1 MVQSAA
7 SLKMSAARGA
17 AESYAPHLCN
27 AYPELYPVGGPPLDA
42 GLIHNTAAYHL
53 MYCLRDH
60 LRAIGCPYAIAEVD
74 ALLHSRPLQGHDGSL
89 EYTRPSILVYREPKA
104 DLDPAGAF
112 HVDDDGPPELV
123 IEILSRS
130 TRTKDVG
137 VGGKV
142 ADKREHYRRIGVRE
156 YWVYNPERLESDQGL
171 GLFHGFRLQGAAYA
185 PIKVQAEQGWP
196 SAVLG
201 TRWVLGDEQ
210 RTSKNETFAL
220 MRLCQPGTMTWYP
233 TIAEKNAALA
243 EKDEALAEKNE
254 ALAEKNEAL
263 AEKDKAL
270 AEKNE
275 TLAEKDKALAEKNET
290 LAEKDEALTEQ
301 AALLAQYVQRFGS
314 LEAGR
319 ATRAGAEPP
328 SQ

>member
-7 SLKMSAARGA
+7 SLKMSAVPRGA
-17 AESYAPHLCN
+17 EPYAPHLCN

-74 ALLHSRPLQGHDGSL
+74 ALLHSRPLQGHDGAL
-89 EYTRPSILVYREPKA
+89 EYTRPSVLAYREPQA

-112 HVDDDGPPELV
+112 HIDDDGAPDLV

-130 TRTKDVG
+130 TRKKDIG

-142 ADKREHYRRIGVRE
+142 ADKMEHYRRIGVRE

-171 GLFHGFRLQGAAYA
+171 GLFRGFRLQDADYR
-185 PIKVQAEQGWP
+185 PIKAQAGQGWP

-210 RTSKNETFAL
+210 RTSKNETFTL
-220 MRLCQPGTMTWYP
+220 LRLCRPGTMT
-233 TIAEKNAALA
+233 
-243 EKDEALAEKNE
+243 
-254 ALAEKNEAL
+254 
-263 AEKDKAL
+263 
-270 AEKNE
+270 
-275 TLAEKDKALAEKNET
+275 
-290 LAEKDEALTEQ
+290 
-301 AALLAQYVQRFGS
+301 
-314 LEAGR
+314 
-319 ATRAGAEPP
+319 
-328 SQ
+328 

>member
-1 MVQSAA
+1 MRSQRLTPCSTP
-7 SLKMSAARGA
+7 G
-17 AESYAPHLCN
+17 
-27 AYPELYPVGGPPLDA
+27 
-42 GLIHNTAAYHL
+42 
-53 MYCLRDH
+53 
-60 LRAIGCPYAIAEVD
+60 
-74 ALLHSRPLQGHDGSL
+74 QGHDGAL
-89 EYTRPSILVYREPKA
+89 AYTRPSILVYREPKA

-112 HVDDDGPPELV
+112 HVEADGPPELV
-123 IEILSRS
+123 IEILSRR

-137 VGGKV
+137 VGGQV

-171 GLFHGFRLQGAAYA
+171 GLFHGFRLQGDAYA

-210 RTSKNETFAL
+210 RTSKNETFTL

-243 EKDEALAEKNE
+243 EKDEALAEKDE
-254 ALAEKNEAL
+254 ALAKKNEAL
-263 AEKDKAL
+263 AEKDEALTEKDEAL
-270 AEKNE
+270 AKKNE
-275 TLAEKDKALAEKNET
+275 A

-301 AALLAQYVQRFGS
+301 AALLAQYVQRFGA

-319 ATRAGAEPP
+319 ATRAGTEPP

>member
-1 MVQSAA
+1 MALMVAPAKVKVPATAFVPARPAA
-7 SLKMSAARGA
+7 
-17 AESYAPHLCN
+17 HLCN
-27 AYPELYPVGGPPLDA
+27 AYPELYPVEAPSLAA
-42 GLIHNTAAYHL
+42 GLIHNAAAYPL
-53 MYCLRDH
+53 MYGLRDH
-60 LRAIGCPYAIAEVD
+60 LRVIGCLCAIAEVD
-74 ALLHSRPLQGHDGSL
+74 ALLHSRPLQGHDGAL

-123 IEILSRS
+123 IEILSRR

-137 VGGKV
+137 VGGQV
-142 ADKREHYRRIGVRE
+142 ADKMEHYRRIGVRE

-185 PIKVQAEQGWP
+185 PIKVQAGQGWP

-210 RTSKNETFAL
+210 RTSKNETFML

-233 TIAEKNAALA
+233 TIAEKNAVLAEKDEALA
-243 EKDEALAEKNE
+243 KKDEALAEKNE
-254 ALAEKNEAL
+254 A
-263 AEKDKAL
+263 
-270 AEKNE
+270 
-275 TLAEKDKALAEKNET
+275 

-314 LEAGR
+314 LEADR
-319 ATRAGAEPP
+319 ATSAGAEPP
-328 SQ
+328 SP

>member
-1 MVQSAA
+1 MALMVAPSKVKVPAMA
-7 SLKMSAARGA
+7 FVPARPDA
-17 AESYAPHLCN
+17 HLCN
-27 AYPELYPVGGPPLDA
+27 AYPELYPVEAPSLAA
-42 GLIHNTAAYHL
+42 GLIHNAAAYPL

-60 LRAIGCPYAIAEVD
+60 LRAIGCPCAIAEVD
-74 ALLHSRPLQGHDGSL
+74 ALLHSRPLQGHDGAL

-130 TRTKDVG
+130 TRQKDIG

-142 ADKREHYRRIGVRE
+142 ADKMEHYRRIGVRE

-171 GLFHGFRLQGAAYA
+171 GLFHGFRLQGAAYV

-210 RTSKNETFAL
+210 RTSKNETFTL

-254 ALAEKNEAL
+254 ALAEKDE
-263 AEKDKAL
+263 AL

-275 TLAEKDKALAEKNET
+275 ALAKKDEA

-319 ATRAGAEPP
+319 TTRAGAEPP